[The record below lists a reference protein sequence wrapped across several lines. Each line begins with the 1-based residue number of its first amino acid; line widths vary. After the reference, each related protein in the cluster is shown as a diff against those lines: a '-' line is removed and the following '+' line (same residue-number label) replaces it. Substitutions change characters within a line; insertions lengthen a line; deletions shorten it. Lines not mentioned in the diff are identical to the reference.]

1 MPPAP
6 SAVESPESVM
16 RSGIAPQP
24 LAWRRWGRQVGAVLL
39 AALALYVGLMLWA
52 GWGRAAEALR
62 DFPVSALAVV
72 VGWVLL
78 GWLVRG
84 LRWLY
89 FSRRLGW
96 DVPPGPNLL
105 VFLAS
110 FAFTATPG
118 KAGEVVKSVLLQ
130 RRYGVPVAQSA
141 AALVVERLQDLIAV
155 LVLAAGG
162 LTLLADAAVYFAV
175 CVGLVALV
183 TVFLVSERL
192 HGLLLSR
199 LRRVEK
205 LRPLAAKLD
214 DLFTTGRGLLR
225 PGPLAVG
232 LALAVL
238 GWACEG
244 LALHAIFRGLGVEL
258 GLRPTFFV
266 YGLSTV
272 VGALSM
278 LPGGVGGF
286 EGCMLLVLRALSIAE
301 GPAAA
306 AVVLVRLGTLW
317 LISLLGFAFLGGW
330 LLAAPRA
337 HGGKG

>member
-1 MPPAP
+1 MARMTPVPAAKPAAPP
-6 SAVESPESVM
+6 
-16 RSGIAPQP
+16 RP
-24 LAWRRWGRQVGAVLL
+24 LAWRRWGRQVGLVLL
-39 AALALYVGLMLWA
+39 AALALYVGLLLWT

-62 DFPVSALAVV
+62 DFPPSALAVV

-78 GWLVRG
+78 GWLLRG

-96 DVPPGPNLL
+96 GVPVGPNLL

-155 LVLAAGG
+155 LLLAAGG
-162 LTLLADAAVYFAV
+162 LTLLADATVYFAA
-175 CVGLVALV
+175 CVALVALA

-192 HGLLLSR
+192 HDLLLAR
-199 LRRVEK
+199 LRRVAR
-205 LRPLAAKLD
+205 LQPLAVKLEE
-214 DLFTTGRGLLR
+214 LFTTGRGLLR

-232 LALAVL
+232 LGLAVL

-244 LALHAIFRGLGVEL
+244 LALHAIFGGLGVEL
-258 GLRPTFFV
+258 ELRQTFFI

-286 EGCMLLVLRALSIAE
+286 EGCMLLLLRALSVSE
-301 GPAAA
+301 GVSAA

-317 LISLLGFAFLGGW
+317 LVSLLGFVFLGVWFVTG
-330 LLAAPRA
+330 PRA
-337 HGGKG
+337 KGGTG